1 MPAPLSLVLVVWLVA
16 QGIAPLRKSD
26 LVRLLSGSVMSQQE
40 IAQLVR
46 RNCLTFTPT
55 ERDRSDFRR
64 LGAEPP
70 VLAAMDACARRATRL
85 PPRPATP
92 VATPTPPVVTRPTA
106 TPPPPVSGPPV
117 RPPPPPPVRV
127 SADRSGF
134 VAGGGQGGPA
144 GQRLPR
150 ALVFE
155 ARDSAGVALAGVLVA
170 FTGINARIKPESL
183 RTDAEGRARV
193 GVTLAERAGTAIVL
207 AVAGDVEKQAAFR
220 VSVGPVAQLVMACG
234 AAELSGGGGG
244 RVVLRPDTVAV
255 LRVSAR
261 DAYGNAARLAGLRAA
276 VADAQILRVQRIA
289 EDSLTGRVELKP
301 DRAGTTSLAVIAN
314 GLREYV
320 TVTVPPRAAPGKTDC
335 P

>member
-1 MPAPLSLVLVVWLVA
+1 VPAPLSLVLVVWLVA

-40 IAQLVR
+40 IAQLVS

-64 LGAEPP
+64 LGAEAP
-70 VLAAMDACARRATRL
+70 VLAAMDACARRATRP

-92 VATPTPPVVTRPTA
+92 AATPTRPVVTRPTA
-106 TPPPPVSGPPV
+106 TPPPPAPAAPV
-117 RPPPPPPVRV
+117 RPSPPPVRV

-155 ARDSAGVALAGVLVA
+155 ARDSAGVALAGVLVV
-170 FTGINARIKPESL
+170 FTGINARIEPESL

-220 VSVGPVAQLVMACG
+220 VSVGPVAQLVVACG
-234 AAELSGGGGG
+234 ASELSAGRGG

-289 EDSLTGRVELKP
+289 EDSLTGRVDLKP

>member
-1 MPAPLSLVLVVWLVA
+1 VSAPLSLVLVVWLAA

-40 IAQLVR
+40 IAQLVS

-64 LGAEPP
+64 LGAEAP
-70 VLAAMDACARRATRL
+70 VLAAMDACARRATRP
-85 PPRPATP
+85 PPRPVTP
-92 VATPTPPVVTRPTA
+92 AATPTPPVVTRPTA
-106 TPPPPVSGPPV
+106 TPPPPVSAPPV
-117 RPPPPPPVRV
+117 RPSPLPVRV

-144 GQRLPR
+144 GARLPR

-170 FTGINARIKPESL
+170 FTGINARIEPESL
-183 RTDAEGRARV
+183 RTDSEGRARV
-193 GVTLAERAGTAIVL
+193 GVRLAERAGTAIVL

-220 VSVGPVAQLVMACG
+220 VSVGPVAQLVVACG
-234 AAELSGGGGG
+234 ASELSGGG

-289 EDSLTGRVELKP
+289 EDSLTGRVDLKP